1 MIELMQKISGVHVEM
16 IRPDYLLVTCSNLR
30 SSTVVVPV
38 HLMVDPA
45 TGRLQSVQIGST
57 STTPKRQWRQ
67 IIDAAVETNDIV
79 NLIRQVIQQ
88 SGLFEK
94 PEDTN
99 TNKH

>member
-1 MIELMQKISGVHVEM
+1 MIELMQKVGGVHVEM
-16 IRPDYLLVTCSNLR
+16 VRPDYLLVTCSSSR
-30 SSTVVVPV
+30 SSTVVPV

-79 NLIRQVIQQ
+79 SLIRQVIQQ
-88 SGLFEK
+88 SGILLEK
-94 PEDTN
+94 TEDN
-99 TNKH
+99 NNNKQ